1 MRINCNV
8 SALIANTNLAS
19 SQTALNKALERL
31 SSGLKINS
39 AEDDAAGLAI
49 ANKLHTQIKGLDQA
63 NKNSSDGISVVQTAE
78 SALSET
84 ESILQRINELA
95 VQAANETNSLTDSQ
109 AIQQEINQLTD
120 EIDRIS
126 SSTEFNTMPLLDGTL
141 GRRCYTNA
149 DDVSTFLCKLC
160 CQRRRL

>member
-49 ANKLHTQIKGLDQA
+49 ANKLHTQIKDLTRPIRIHPMVYRLFRQLR
-63 NKNSSDGISVVQTAE
+63 
-78 SALSET
+78 AL
-84 ESILQRINELA
+84 
-95 VQAANETNSLTDSQ
+95 
-109 AIQQEINQLTD
+109 
-120 EIDRIS
+120 
-126 SSTEFNTMPLLDGTL
+126 
-141 GRRCYTNA
+141 
-149 DDVSTFLCKLC
+149 
-160 CQRRRL
+160 